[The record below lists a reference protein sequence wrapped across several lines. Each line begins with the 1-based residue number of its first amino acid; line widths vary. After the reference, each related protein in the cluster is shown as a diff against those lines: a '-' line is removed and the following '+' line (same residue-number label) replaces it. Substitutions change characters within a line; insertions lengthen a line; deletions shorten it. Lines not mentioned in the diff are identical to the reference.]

1 MIIVVPIGEVP
12 SDVLSFLSENIESF
26 YMKFGIGVKIIGSL
40 PISAFSHAYDF
51 YRNQYLAR
59 HFLPAL
65 SIIRRDYKALAVMG
79 VTEVD
84 LYESGLN
91 FIFGIAHPGFGVA
104 LISLHR
110 LYPEFYGEPPD
121 RKLLKERAL
130 KEAMHELGHVF
141 GLEHCPNPKCVMHF
155 SNSIIDT
162 DIKSWMYCKNCLRK
176 LEERLGRGYV
186 RGRT

>member
-1 MIIVVPIGEVP
+1 MIAIVPIGEVP
-12 SDVLSFLSENIESF
+12 GDVLSFLQTNLSAFYARYGIE
-26 YMKFGIGVKIIGSL
+26 VRIIGGLSL
-40 PISAFSHAYDF
+40 NAFSHAFDM
-51 YRNQYLAR
+51 YRGQFLGRA
-59 HFLPAL
+59 FLPAL
-65 SIIRRDYKALAVMG
+65 SLVKRDFRALAVLG
-79 VTEVD
+79 VVDVD
-84 LYESGLN
+84 LYEPGLN

-104 LISLHR
+104 LISLYR

-162 DIKSWMYCKNCLRK
+162 DIKSWMYCESCLRK
-176 LEERLGRGYV
+176 LEERISRSHV
-186 RGRT
+186 RSGT